1 MVNELNIVIIGFC
14 ISYTG
19 QEVCP
24 GIVEV
29 VAAAIFELRSL
40 GLAGFVERI
49 GGDVLLARVAL
60 TYIIELLFV
69 GLHRAAQAG
78 VLEIQY
84 GEQFRALEN
93 ILAGLPDCK
102 RLTGTGGIQVL
113 IVRHPFGGILLF
125 GVAGEDDEFLPVHAF
140 LQNRNGILH
149 QGCIHSVV
157 EEIQGGAVLAAAI
170 GIHEEGTVFG
180 QIEIIQTNMDIFTLG
195 HKLIQM
201 LLINYIMI

>member
-69 GLHRAAQAG
+69 GLHRAAQTG

-84 GEQFRALEN
+84 GEQLRALEN
-93 ILAGLPDCK
+93 ILAADA
-102 RLTGTGGIQVL
+102 
-113 IVRHPFGGILLF
+113 
-125 GVAGEDDEFLPVHAF
+125 AG
-140 LQNRNGILH
+140 RK
-149 QGCIHSVV
+149 
-157 EEIQGGAVLAAAI
+157 LA
-170 GIHEEGTVFG
+170 EKW
-180 QIEIIQTNMDIFTLG
+180 NS
-195 HKLIQM
+195 
-201 LLINYIMI
+201 